1 MSSTQEE
8 LQEMKTIVLEILEKT
23 TKIPKRIFIGYDYF
37 SGTSGSMS
45 RSNPKIEIEWAD
57 DKSDNDA

>member
-23 TKIPKRIFIGYDYF
+23 TKIPKKIFIGYDYF
-37 SGTSGSMS
+37 KGTSGSMS
-45 RSNPKIEIEWAD
+45 TSNPKIEIEWAD
-57 DKSDNDA
+57 D